1 MGRDS
6 RSRSLRTAYMA
17 KAMHRRIGGSL
28 YMPVDQKTT
37 CGKNAMKRAAHRAA
51 ARSKSLAAIA

>member
-1 MGRDS
+1 
-6 RSRSLRTAYMA
+6 MA